1 VYILIVKHL
10 LTLLLFISTSAAAD
24 QTNVWGD
31 DGSLTIIQSESK
43 PDVQLIV
50 GEDSN
55 TEIAVTPKEGETVF
69 VYGDELTIIQDTP
82 LGIIQY

>member
-1 VYILIVKHL
+1 MKHL
-10 LTLLLFISTSAAAD
+10 FTLLLFISTSAAAD

-50 GEDSN
+50 GED
-55 TEIAVTPKEGETVF
+55 
-69 VYGDELTIIQDTP
+69 
-82 LGIIQY
+82 